1 MAIRDVGGLDLLINL
16 LETDNTKCRIGAL
29 QILMQISQNA
39 QTRVAIADLQGGWVL
54 IAAIG
59 YVLSPAGL
67 PMMVKILDHDEKQ
80 LKCLAAETIAN
91 VAMFRRARR
100 IVRQNG
106 GIKKL
111 VGTV

>member
-1 MAIRDVGGLDLLINL
+1 MLTYKV
-16 LETDNTKCRIGAL
+16 TRIVC
-29 QILMQISQNA
+29 N
-39 QTRVAIADLQGGWVL
+39 IA
-54 IAAIG
+54 G
-59 YVLSPAGL
+59 YMLPSIGL

-106 GIKKL
+106 GIRKL
-111 VGTV
+111 VRDGVC

>member
-1 MAIRDVGGLDLLINL
+1 MLTYKV
-16 LETDNTKCRIGAL
+16 
-29 QILMQISQNA
+29 
-39 QTRVAIADLQGGWVL
+39 TRVACNIT
-54 IAAIG
+54 G
-59 YVLSPAGL
+59 YRVPSIGL

-106 GIKKL
+106 GIRKL
-111 VGTV
+111 VRDSVP